1 MPQTPHKDKLVAAIG
16 NPKCNAQDVKL
27 LKEALAK
34 YEQWTQSLSNVRS
47 TGKDRV
53 FELTRLLNEYKDFL
67 EVELLSKSQSS
78 FLIRQKGQL
87 KLDNSVIE
95 EFLIRLVTNRFSKDC
110 QISNCRLGHR
120 RHSCPW
126 LLLR

>member
-67 EVELLSKSQSS
+67 EVELLSKSQ
-78 FLIRQKGQL
+78 
-87 KLDNSVIE
+87 
-95 EFLIRLVTNRFSKDC
+95 
-110 QISNCRLGHR
+110 
-120 RHSCPW
+120 
-126 LLLR
+126 